1 MRLARSTLRYFEYV
15 TEACERSTRVPR
27 RMIGWSVGKV
37 AKAEFQVLSGAALQ
51 RIAGSPDVRT
61 IVRSYCRFVP
71 VSAAKFAIL
80 ILAHRSAS
88 AR

>member
-1 MRLARSTLRYFEYV
+1 MRLARSTLRYLGYV

-27 RMIGWSVGKV
+27 RMIGWAVGKV
-37 AKAEFQVLSGAALQ
+37 AKAEFQVLSGAALH
-51 RIAGSPDVRT
+51 RIAGSPDVRM
-61 IVRSYCRFVP
+61 IVLPYCRFVP